1 MTSFPA
7 IARKLGSVQRLVV
20 FLVYPNIVL
29 LDLVGPLQVF
39 THALDQTDRSHG
51 YDTAVVSL
59 EGGQIGTN
67 TLVSIDTEPLSDY
80 AGRDIHTLVIVGG
93 DGAYDSMYDSRL
105 VDAVNCLA
113 ASAGRICAVCN
124 GALILAAAGL
134 LDGRRAVTHWED
146 CEQLAKEFPEVTV
159 ERDPI
164 FIKDGPIWTSAG
176 ITAGMDLALAITSE
190 DLGRPASLEMARSM
204 VTPMVRA
211 GGQSQFSPMLI
222 RQSRDATGRFDGL
235 HHWIA
240 DNLTADLRVDDLA
253 DQIGMSP
260 RNFARRYASEMKTT
274 PAKAVEA
281 IRVDVARGLLESTDH
296 SVKDIAN
303 RCGFK
308 DDERM
313 RRAFV
318 RHLKTS
324 PSGYRMR
331 FQAPADTP

>member
-1 MTSFPA
+1 MTSFSA
-7 IARKLGSVQRLVV
+7 NARKPVSVRRLVV
-20 FLVYPNIVL
+20 FVVYPDIVL

-39 THALDQTDRSHG
+39 THALDQADRTRG
-51 YDTAVVSL
+51 YETAIVSL
-59 EGGQIGTN
+59 KGGKISTN
-67 TLVSIDTEPLSDY
+67 TLVSIETEPLSDY

-93 DGAYDSMYDSRL
+93 DGAYDVMYDRNL
-105 VDAVNCLA
+105 VDAVNGLA
-113 ASAGRICAVCN
+113 GSAGRICSVCN

-146 CEQLAKEFPEVTV
+146 CEQLASEFPQVTV

-164 FIKDGPIWTSAG
+164 FIKDGPVWTSAG

-211 GGQSQFSPMLI
+211 GGQSQFSPMLN

-240 DNLTADLRVDDLA
+240 DNLTADLRVEQLA
-253 DQIGMSP
+253 GHVGMSP
-260 RNFARRYASEMKTT
+260 RNFARRYALEMKAT
-274 PAKAVEA
+274 PARAVEA
-281 IRVDVARGLLESTDH
+281 IRVDVARGMLESTEH

-331 FQAPADTP
+331 FQAPADAP

>member
-1 MTSFPA
+1 MTSLSA
-7 IARKLGSVQRLVV
+7 IARKPGSDKRLVV
-20 FLVYPNIVL
+20 FVVYRNIVL

-39 THALDQTDRSHG
+39 THALNQADKTHG
-51 YDTAVVSL
+51 YETAIVSL
-59 EGGQIGTN
+59 EGGEIGTN
-67 TLVSIDTEPLSDY
+67 TLVSIDTEPVSHY
-80 AGRDIHTLVIVGG
+80 AGRTIHTLVIVGG
-93 DGAYDSMYDSRL
+93 DGAYDAMRDQEL
-105 VDAVNCLA
+105 VGAVSDMA
-113 ASAGRICAVCN
+113 ASADRICSVCS

-146 CEQLAKEFPEVTV
+146 CERLADEFPEVTV

-164 FIKDGPIWTSAG
+164 FIKDGHIWTSAG
-176 ITAGMDLALAITSE
+176 ITAGMDLALAIIAE

-211 GGQSQFSPMLI
+211 GGQSQFSPMLN
-222 RQSRDATGRFDGL
+222 RQSRDASGRFDGL

-240 DNLTADLRVDDLA
+240 DNLTADLRVEELA
-253 DQIGMSP
+253 DRVGMSP
-260 RNFARRYASEMKTT
+260 RNFARRYTSVMKTT

-281 IRVDVARGLLESTDH
+281 IRVDVARDLLESTGH

-303 RCGFK
+303 RCGFR

-313 RRAFV
+313 RRAFA

-331 FQAPADTP
+331 FQAPVDTA